1 MKKILILTVLIL
13 AWPSQAELYKAKF
26 GLSNLTINGNSS
38 VHKWKVETKVIGG
51 FLNVDSA
58 ALGKTGTTQASGT
71 VIVPVRQL
79 KSGKK
84 RMDEVMHAAMNE
96 PKHKLIKFTI
106 TGLEVKSVK
115 DGVSTCAGSGAIEI
129 KPGKSSGLIAKGR
142 LNHNPTNIS
151 EILIPVHR
159 SIPCCHLVVLSS
171 SLEDSRTRIAP
182 CLLSFSSVMTGE

>member
-1 MKKILILTVLIL
+1 MKKILILTALIL
-13 AWPSQAELYKAKF
+13 ALPAQAELYKAKF

-51 FLNVDSA
+51 FLNVDGA
-58 ALGKTGTTQASGT
+58 ALGKTGTPQASGT

-106 TGLEVKSVK
+106 TGLEVTSVK

-129 KPGKSSGLIAKGR
+129 NGKKQPLNFEVDIANKAGQLTVSGLVPIKMTDFGITPPSPKLPTGSIQTDPEVKISFDWVVAK
-142 LNHNPTNIS
+142 
-151 EILIPVHR
+151 
-159 SIPCCHLVVLSS
+159 
-171 SLEDSRTRIAP
+171 
-182 CLLSFSSVMTGE
+182 

>member
-13 AWPSQAELYKAKF
+13 AWPAQAELYKAKF
-26 GLSNLTINGNSS
+26 GLSNLIINGNSS

-51 FLNVDSA
+51 FLNVDGA
-58 ALGKTGTTQASGT
+58 ALGKTGTAKASGT

-115 DGVSTCAGSGAIEI
+115 DGVSTCAGSGAIEVN
-129 KPGKSSGLIAKGR
+129 GKKQPLNFEVNIANKAGQLTVSGLVPIKMTDFGITPPSPKLPTGSIQTDPEVKISFDWVVAK
-142 LNHNPTNIS
+142 
-151 EILIPVHR
+151 
-159 SIPCCHLVVLSS
+159 
-171 SLEDSRTRIAP
+171 
-182 CLLSFSSVMTGE
+182 

>member
-1 MKKILILTVLIL
+1 MKKTLILTALIL
-13 AWPSQAELYKAKF
+13 ALPAQAELYKAKF

-51 FLNVDSA
+51 FLNVDSV
-58 ALGKTGTTQASGT
+58 ALGKTGTPQASGT

-106 TGLEVKSVK
+106 TGLEVTSVK

-129 KPGKSSGLIAKGR
+129 NGKKQPLNFEVNIANKAGQLTVSGLVPIKMTDFGITPPSPKLPTGSIQTDPEVKIEFDWVVAK
-142 LNHNPTNIS
+142 
-151 EILIPVHR
+151 
-159 SIPCCHLVVLSS
+159 
-171 SLEDSRTRIAP
+171 
-182 CLLSFSSVMTGE
+182 

>member
-1 MKKILILTVLIL
+1 MKKILFLTALIL
-13 AWPSQAELYKAKF
+13 ALPVQAELYKAKF

-58 ALGKTGTTQASGT
+58 ALGKTGTPQASGT

-106 TGLEVKSVK
+106 TGLEVTSVK

-129 KPGKSSGLIAKGR
+129 NGKKQPLNFDVDIANKAGQLTVSGMVPIKMTDFGITPPSPKLPTGSIETDPEVKISFDWVVAK
-142 LNHNPTNIS
+142 
-151 EILIPVHR
+151 
-159 SIPCCHLVVLSS
+159 
-171 SLEDSRTRIAP
+171 
-182 CLLSFSSVMTGE
+182 

>member
-1 MKKILILTVLIL
+1 MKKPLILTALFF
-13 AWPSQAELYKAKF
+13 AQPAQAELYKAKF

-51 FLNVDSA
+51 FLNVDSV
-58 ALGKTGTTQASGT
+58 ALGKTGTPQASGT

-106 TGLEVKSVK
+106 TGLEVTSVK

-129 KPGKSSGLIAKGR
+129 NGKKQPLNFEVNIANKAGQLTVSGLVPIKMTDFGITPPSPKLPTGSIQTDPEVKISFDWVVAK
-142 LNHNPTNIS
+142 
-151 EILIPVHR
+151 
-159 SIPCCHLVVLSS
+159 
-171 SLEDSRTRIAP
+171 
-182 CLLSFSSVMTGE
+182 